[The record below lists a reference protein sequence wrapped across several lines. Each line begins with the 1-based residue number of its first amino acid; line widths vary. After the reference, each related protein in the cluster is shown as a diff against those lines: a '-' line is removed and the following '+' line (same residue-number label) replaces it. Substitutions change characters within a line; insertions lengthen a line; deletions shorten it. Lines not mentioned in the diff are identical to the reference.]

1 MNRYMTEL
9 RRSDEF
15 IAREIGE
22 EMILGPVAKARA
34 DLSAVL
40 VLEGVGRHIW
50 ELLDTY
56 DSEENL
62 LQAIVSQYDV
72 EPETA
77 AADLRSFLD
86 KLRELGAL
94 VESEQEDPS
103 PRAD

>member
-1 MNRYMTEL
+1 MTEL

-15 IAREIGE
+15 IVREIGE
-22 EMILGPVAKARA
+22 EMILVPVAKARA

-40 VLEGVGRHIW
+40 VLEGVGRYIW
-50 ELLDTY
+50 ELLGTY
-56 DSEENL
+56 DSEEDL
-62 LQAIVSQYDV
+62 QQAIVSQYAV

-77 AADLRSFLD
+77 AADLRSFLNE
-86 KLRELGAL
+86 LRELGAL